1 MKYYGIIK
9 STYDCVPLLY
19 YEWTQRT
26 GEIRTCHGYQDQS
39 YLCKDVLIRFLLD
52 MKEGNL

>member
-1 MKYYGIIK
+1 MKYYGMIK
-9 STYDCVPLLY
+9 SLCDCVPLLY
-19 YEWTQRT
+19 YAWTQRT

-39 YLCKDVLIRFLLD
+39 HLCKDVLNRFLLD